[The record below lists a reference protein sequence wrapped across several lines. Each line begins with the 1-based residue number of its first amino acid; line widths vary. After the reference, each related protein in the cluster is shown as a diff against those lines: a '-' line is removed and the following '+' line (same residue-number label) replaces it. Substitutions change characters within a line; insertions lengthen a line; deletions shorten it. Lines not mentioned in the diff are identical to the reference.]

1 MVTSGCCLAGEWV
14 VWRVG
19 YPKLLLQSAHTSS
32 LSPLDLSG
40 YAAYHQQA
48 LVFSFPCV
56 CQGLHVPDE
65 AAKSASAR
73 CACRHYECY
82 ADEHYVPTLLAYKGL
97 EEHTDCL
104 GYTTSVD
111 W

>member
-1 MVTSGCCLAGEWV
+1 MGGVA
-14 VWRVG
+14 RRI
-19 YPKLLLQSAHTSS
+19 PKTPFAVRPYILSEYSKAPDLL
-32 LSPLDLSG
+32 G
-40 YAAYHQQA
+40 YAAHHQQA
-48 LVFSFPCV
+48 LVLSFPCG